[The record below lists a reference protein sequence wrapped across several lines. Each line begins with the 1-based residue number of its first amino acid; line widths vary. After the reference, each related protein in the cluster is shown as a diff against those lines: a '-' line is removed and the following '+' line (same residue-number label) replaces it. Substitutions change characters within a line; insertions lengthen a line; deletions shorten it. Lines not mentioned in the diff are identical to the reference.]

1 MSPQFASLLHFPVR
15 VVRQSLPSVAVV
27 LGLLSLC
34 NSAFAATRTNSLFVS
49 ATVVAGCQVSP
60 ASAEPAAG
68 GSSTLPALFAA
79 PVSVS
84 CSLPVAYQVNVS
96 SNSEMSH
103 GIELA
108 GLSSTAPAVAG
119 LPGYTDRDLE
129 SLRAQGHIV
138 DQPSQATGEP
148 AYSLVGSSS
157 TLPASPESAVESPNR
172 NPDASTA
179 GSITVTIVY

>member
-1 MSPQFASLLHFPVR
+1 MSPQFVSLLHFPVR

-49 ATVVAGCQVSP
+49 ATVAAGCQVSP

-68 GSSTLPALFAA
+68 A
-79 PVSVS
+79 PNAWTASVSVS
-84 CSLPVAYQVNVS
+84 CSLPVAYQVEVS
-96 SNSEMSH
+96 GNSEMSH

-108 GLSSTAPAVAG
+108 GLSSTAQAVAG
-119 LPGYTDRDLE
+119 LPGYTYRDLD
-129 SLRAQGHIV
+129 SLRAQGHTV
-138 DQPSQATGEP
+138 DQPLQATGEP
-148 AYSLVGSSS
+148 AYSLVGPSSA
-157 TLPASPESAVESPNR
+157 LPASPESADEGANR
-172 NPDASTA
+172 NPDAPTA